1 MLYLR
6 DANRNKNKKETHF
19 AIEPLIEEV
28 LFRLL
33 ASDED
38 LQRRYWGESLA
49 DSTKNLRNA
58 LADAYSNGDWE
69 KVVDYGKAIEESG
82 DSLGY
87 VTLLYAEGRSVA
99 PSGLI
104 PNHLIPTK
112 GFHPSLWSFRP
123 FGTFSS
129 GLKYDNKNDSTRTT
143 ANIRN
148 PRFAPQDVEKDG
160 MSI

>member
-1 MLYLR
+1 M
-6 DANRNKNKKETHF
+6 KKIWIILIVIASCAVVTHF

-49 DSTKNLRNA
+49 DSTKDLRHA
-58 LADAYSNGDWE
+58 LADAYSYGDWE

-104 PNHLIPTK
+104 PNHLIPKK

-129 GLKYDNKNDSTRTT
+129 GLTYYRMGSSENGG
-143 ANIRN
+143 AHA
-148 PRFAPQDVEKDG
+148 F
-160 MSI
+160 